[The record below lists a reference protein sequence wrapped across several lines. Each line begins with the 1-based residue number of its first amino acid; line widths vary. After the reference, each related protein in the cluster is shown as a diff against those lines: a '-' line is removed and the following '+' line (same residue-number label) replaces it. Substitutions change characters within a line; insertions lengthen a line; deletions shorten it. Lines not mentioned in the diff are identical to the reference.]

1 MRGDTDSIAYGR
13 FDHQV
18 LGMPIGNEGRN
29 LIIVAVDGSEG
40 SIKAMHRAAAMAR
53 AMQGTRLIAVHV
65 ICTRDRPGLI
75 SDIEENE
82 AESRASCIISDALE
96 IANSEGV
103 AARSAVLHGHPVA
116 SPIIQFAG
124 DHNADLIVTGCRG
137 LHGAKGLLVGSVSE
151 ALTKRAACSVL
162 VVR

>member
-1 MRGDTDSIAYGR
+1 
-13 FDHQV
+13 
-18 LGMPIGNEGRN
+18 MPLGNEDIN

-40 SIKAMHRAAAMAR
+40 SIKAMHRASAMAR
-53 AMQGTRLIAVHV
+53 AMQGTRLIVVHV
-65 ICTRDRPGLI
+65 ISIKDHVPLI
-75 SDIEENE
+75 SEMEEGE
-82 AESRASCIISDALE
+82 AQARASCIISDALE
-96 IANSEGV
+96 IARSEGV
-103 AARSAVLHGHPVA
+103 VARSAVLHGHPVA
-116 SPIIQFAG
+116 SPIIQFAE